1 MLQLTD
7 LHTPV
12 AAGLAR
18 VRQIIRD
25 ELHSDRPAVRELC
38 AHVER
43 YHGKMIRPTLLLL
56 SGEAAGRVT
65 DDHLTLAAV
74 IEIIHLATL
83 VHDDVLDEADVRRAL
98 PTVSRRWGN
107 EQAVLLGDFLISHAF
122 ALCSSLDSQ
131 AASRLVGLTTNTVC
145 EGEMMQ
151 VAQRGRLELDE
162 PGYYDIIARK
172 TAALIRTACVLGARH
187 ASADERTVDAL
198 GRFGQSVGI
207 AFQIAD
213 DLLDLL
219 GDEAETGKSTGR
231 DLDMGKLTLPVI
243 HHLRTADPRTRKE
256 SLTLLRSS
264 GALARREFV
273 ERLESTESLDYAR
286 DAARSHVDA
295 ALEALTILPESDA
308 RSILRAMAEFII
320 DRRR

>member
-12 AAGLAR
+12 AAALAR

-25 ELHSDRPAVRELC
+25 ELISERPAVREMC
-38 AHVER
+38 AHIER

-56 SGEAAGRVT
+56 SAQAAGRVA
-65 DDHLTLAAV
+65 DEHHTLAAV
-74 IEIIHLATL
+74 IEIVHLATL
-83 VHDDVLDEADVRRAL
+83 VHDDVLDEADVRRSS
-98 PTVSRRWGN
+98 PTVNRCWGN

-122 ALCSSLDSQ
+122 SLCSSLDSQ
-131 AASRLVGLTTNTVC
+131 SASRLVGLTTNTVC

-151 VAQRGRLELDE
+151 VAQRGRLDLDE
-162 PGYYDIIARK
+162 AAYYDIVSRK
-172 TAALIRTACVLGARH
+172 TAALIRTACLLGARH
-187 ASADERTVDAL
+187 AGAPERVADAL
-198 GRFGQSVGI
+198 ARFGQSVGV

-219 GDEAETGKSTGR
+219 GDEAQTGKSTGR

-243 HHLRTADPRTRKE
+243 HHLRTVAPRQRE
-256 SLTLLRSS
+256 ASAALLQSS
-264 GALARREFV
+264 GASARRELV
-273 ERLESTESLDYAR
+273 ERLESTGSIDYAR
-286 DAARSHVDA
+286 DAARDRVAA
-295 ALEALTILPESDA
+295 ALDALTILPESEA
-308 RSILRAMAEFII
+308 RSVLRAMAEFVI